1 MSPRFREEEGFVF
14 KIYSNEEERK
24 HIHVVKA
31 GNEAKF
37 WLEPEICMAYNH
49 GFKEKEVKKII
60 QLVEKYGNEFKQQF
74 AAHIGKRLDD

>member
-1 MSPRFREEEGFVF
+1 MYLKSIPTSKRE
-14 KIYSNEEERK
+14 K

-37 WLEPEICMAYNH
+37 WLEPEISMAYNH